1 MKYELIT
8 GAQSIAEAMAI
19 FSQRFETDYQLH
31 MYIIKNGLAGLAIN
45 QITCE
50 KLECPFIEMPG
61 NYWPKRN
68 KKSKALRP

>member
-1 MKYELIT
+1 MKFELIT
-8 GAQSIAEAMAI
+8 GAQSIAEAMEI
-19 FSQRFETDYQLH
+19 FSQRFETDYKLH
-31 MYIIKNGLAGLAIN
+31 MYIIRNDLAGLAID
-45 QITCE
+45 QSVCE